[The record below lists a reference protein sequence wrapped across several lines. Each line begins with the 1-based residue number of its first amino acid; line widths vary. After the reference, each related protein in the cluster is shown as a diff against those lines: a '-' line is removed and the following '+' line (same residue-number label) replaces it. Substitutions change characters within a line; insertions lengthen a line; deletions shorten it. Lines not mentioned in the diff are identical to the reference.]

1 MFKCMKMCEVVMFKF
16 CSVEMFRTFKS
27 IEAIAL
33 MLLSVDIWVWVFSIF
48 TKTQLCSFNLK

>member
-27 IEAIAL
+27 IETIAL

-48 TKTQLCSFNLK
+48 TKT